1 MSMKLEDLLNLIS
14 QEADRATFLGLS
26 EQYHEAR
33 QARQTNEATGMP
45 SVDARQRELLEQ
57 VMQRI
62 QWHFRAIRHP
72 LPTPEEVDAMI
83 RDYFK

>member
-14 QEADRATFLGLS
+14 QEADRADFLGLC

-33 QARQTNEATGMP
+33 QARQTNEAAGMP
-45 SVDARQRELLEQ
+45 TVDARQREVLED

-62 QWHFRAIRHP
+62 HWHFRALRHP
-72 LPTPEEVDAMI
+72 MPTSEEVDAMI

>member
-1 MSMKLEDLLNLIS
+1 MSMKLEDLLNLIG
-14 QEADRATFLGLS
+14 QEADRAELLGLS

-33 QARQTNEATGMP
+33 QAGKTNDAAGMP
-45 SVDARQRELLEQ
+45 TVDARQRELLEQ

-62 QWHFRAIRHP
+62 HWHFRAIRHP
-72 LPTPEEVDAMI
+72 MPTPEEVDEMI

>member
-1 MSMKLEDLLNLIS
+1 MRMKLEDLLKLIG
-14 QEADRATFLGLS
+14 QEADRAEFLGLS

-33 QARQTNEATGMP
+33 QAREANEAAGAP
-45 SVDARQRELLEQ
+45 PIDAGQGALLEQ
-57 VMQRI
+57 VMQRL

-72 LPTPEEVDAMI
+72 MPTPEEVDEMI